1 MTVTISNGNFK
12 NMNKSINELK
22 TENKDL
28 KQLLKES
35 LGPIA
40 ERIKYVSIKIG
51 KEKFA
56 DDYHFELC
64 QLHEE
69 IRDTLNE
76 QQEP

>member
-1 MTVTISNGNFK
+1 MRTIEN
-12 NMNKSINELK
+12 LK
-22 TENKDL
+22 TENKEL

-40 ERIKYVSIKIG
+40 DQIQVINKKIG

-64 QLHEE
+64 QLHGE
-69 IRDTLNE
+69 IKGMIDE
-76 QQEP
+76 QQKS

>member
-1 MTVTISNGNFK
+1 MRTIEN
-12 NMNKSINELK
+12 LK
-22 TENKDL
+22 TENKEL

-40 ERIKYVSIKIG
+40 DQIQVINKKIG

-64 QLHEE
+64 QLHGE
-69 IRDTLNE
+69 IKGMIDE
-76 QQEP
+76 QQKP

>member
-1 MTVTISNGNFK
+1 MSKI
-12 NMNKSINELK
+12 IEELK
-22 TENKDL
+22 TENKEL

-40 ERIKYVSIKIG
+40 YQIARANLRIG

-64 QLHEE
+64 QLHGE
-69 IRDTLNE
+69 IKGMIDE
-76 QQEP
+76 QQKS